1 MPSTYAHYRMGQ
13 EVLEQVS
20 DPARSIIMKHKQLY
34 DIGLHGPDILFY
46 YHPLRTNPVNAIGY
60 GLHERSGKYFF
71 GKAAEI
77 IEKAHDKEA
86 ALAYIYGFICHFA
99 LDSTCHG
106 YIDEKIAQS
115 GVSHTEIEVEFDRS
129 LMIEDG
135 KDPVRQDWTKHIV
148 PSMENAEVI
157 AHFFPGA
164 EPKQVKKALKGMIR
178 NNQLLLAPSG
188 LKRKMI
194 YAILRLSGNYKE
206 MHGLLVNFKAN
217 PACKDSTEK
226 LHQMYAV
233 AENRAVML
241 IDEYGK
247 YMTKEDTL
255 NALYNYT
262 FSGKEKE
269 AWQREDKND
278 KG

>member
-46 YHPLRTNPVNAIGY
+46 YHPLGTNPVNAIGY
-60 GLHERSGKYFF
+60 RLHERSGKYFF

-77 IEKAHDKEA
+77 IEKAPDKEA

-135 KDPVRQDWTKHIV
+135 KDPVRQELTKHIV

-157 AHFFPGA
+157 AQFFSGT

-247 YMTKEDTL
+247 YMTKEVAL

>member
-46 YHPLRTNPVNAIGY
+46 YHPLGTNPVNAIGY

-77 IEKAHDKEA
+77 IEKAPDKEA

-135 KDPVRQDWTKHIV
+135 KDPVRQDLTKHIV

-157 AHFFPGA
+157 AHFFPGT

-178 NNQLLLAPSG
+178 NNKLLLAPSG

-247 YMTKEDTL
+247 YMTKEVAL

-269 AWQREDKND
+269 TWQREDKND

>member
-46 YHPLRTNPVNAIGY
+46 YHPLGTNHVNAIGY

-77 IEKAHDKEA
+77 IEKAPDKEA

-135 KDPVRQDWTKHIV
+135 KDPVRQDLTKHIV
-148 PSMENAEVI
+148 QSMENAEVI
-157 AHFFPGA
+157 AQFFSGT

-226 LHQMYAV
+226 LHQLYAV

-247 YMTKEDTL
+247 YMTKEGAL